1 MKINYKP
8 TFNNV
13 VLVEPIIKETTK
25 SGIIK
30 PESLTAEERQ
40 NLNKLEVAAVGP
52 DVKSCKAGDLI
63 SLNRFAPGT
72 VTPIEVDNVR
82 YLVIPENGIIGVY
95 VPVLKPIFDTTTVVN

>member
-1 MKINYKP
+1 MKINYQP

-13 VLVEPIIKETTK
+13 VLVDPIIKETTK

-52 DVKSCKAGDLI
+52 DVKSCKAGDLV
-63 SLNRFAPGT
+63 SVSRHSPGM
-72 VTPIEVDNVR
+72 VTPIEVDDIR
-82 YLVIPENGIIGVY
+82 YLVLTENNIIGVY
-95 VPVLKPIFDTTTVVN
+95 KVQLKPLFDTTTVVN

>member
-1 MKINYKP
+1 MKINYQP

-40 NLNKLEVAAVGP
+40 NLNRLEVAAVGP
-52 DVKSCKAGDLI
+52 LVTTCKVGDLV
-63 SLNRFAPGT
+63 SVSRHSPGM
-72 VTPIEVDNVR
+72 VTPIEVDEVR
-82 YLVIPENGIIGVY
+82 YLVLTENNIIGVY
-95 VPVLKPIFDTTTVVN
+95 KVQLKPLFDTTTVVN

>member
-1 MKINYKP
+1 MKINYQP

-40 NLNKLEVAAVGP
+40 NLNRLEVAAVGP
-52 DVKSCKAGDLI
+52 LVTTCKAGDLV
-63 SLNRFAPGT
+63 SVSRHAPGM
-72 VTPIEVDNVR
+72 VTPIEVDDVR
-82 YLVIPENGIIGVY
+82 YLVLTENNIIGVY
-95 VPVLKPIFDTTTVVN
+95 KVELKPIFDTTTVIN